1 MAVQRALVTSEW
13 CKAETLLSQ
22 KGSTIIKNFKGQ
34 GPAEA
39 LCCNWAKCNKDLS
52 TARLLESDSESQNSA
67 DGIMVSNASNYFMLI
82 ILLFFRICLLCH
94 F

>member
-39 LCCNWAKCNKDLS
+39 LCCNWPKCNKDLS
-52 TARLLESDSESQNSA
+52 TAKSESQNSA
-67 DGIMVSNASNYFMLI
+67 NKMVSNGSNYYCMLM
-82 ILLFFRICLLCH
+82 ILFLRFCLLCN

>member
-39 LCCNWAKCNKDLS
+39 LCCNWSRCNKDLS
-52 TARLLESDSESQNSA
+52 TAKLESQSQNST
-67 DGIMVSNASNYFMLI
+67 GMVSNGSYYYMLM
-82 ILLFFRICLLCH
+82 LLLNFVIVKLLSH
-94 F
+94 L